1 MNGEDRLLAHMR
13 LLCTEPPE
21 RRLAAR
27 VEPELVALLVRALRI
42 RKAAPRGARR
52 I

>member
-1 MNGEDRLLAHMR
+1 MSGDDRLLAHMR
-13 LLCTEPPE
+13 LLCTKPPE

-42 RKAAPRGARR
+42 RETAPRAARR
-52 I
+52 L